1 MNPERLDQMP
11 SFLSFILFFFSP
23 NRTLWTLAGLMTLTA
38 IFSMFL
44 NIYITKINYNGIW
57 GISHIPFSILVAG
70 VFYIGTKF
78 DPREEPLLNTNLT
91 QTTNSIRFW
100 ACFGQA
106 SCLICLNAME
116 FYMDY
121 SNIMNI
127 FKAISTIIVILGTNL
142 LKMDLIYREVGE
154 VFSIK
159 MLNMMIL
166 YAVIAVF
173 YVISFLVRSNSSSDM
188 RKILKPL
195 LYFFSYIQ
203 LVIIAALISG
213 IYRNVRLLVNPLQHI
228 VVDVQREPVAN
239 TNKECFYPRPILN
252 NSSSSSFYEQE
263 STLIRNPDAASASY
277 AV

>member
-1 MNPERLDQMP
+1 
-11 SFLSFILFFFSP
+11 
-23 NRTLWTLAGLMTLTA
+23 
-38 IFSMFL
+38 
-44 NIYITKINYNGIW
+44 
-57 GISHIPFSILVAG
+57 
-70 VFYIGTKF
+70 
-78 DPREEPLLNTNLT
+78 
-91 QTTNSIRFW
+91 
-100 ACFGQA
+100 
-106 SCLICLNAME
+106 
-116 FYMDY
+116 MDY

-188 RKILKPL
+188 RYFLKPL

-239 TNKECFYPRPILN
+239 ANKECFYPRPILN
-252 NSSSSSFYEQE
+252 NTSSSSFYEQE